1 MLDFRIKNWTLIRK
15 LQLGMG
21 LFCLGDF
28 LFFSQEGTVLVLG
41 IVLLA
46 QAITNFQLG
55 CASGACV
62 RKDMGEVKGIK

>member
-1 MLDFRIKNWTLIRK
+1 MLYFRIKNWALIRK

-41 IVLLA
+41 MVLLS

-55 CASGACV
+55 CASGTCA
-62 RKDMGEVKGIK
+62 RKEMGETKQN